1 MLKHILTAAMAALY
15 LLTLTGL
22 AELPLI
28 VVPTAAPEAEAPEA
42 EAIEAMPTPEPAQTV
57 EPDAQD
63 TEPDAQAAK
72 PETEP
77 GRLAGIVIGIEP
89 GHQAHGNS
97 QKEAVAPGS
106 REKKAKVSS
115 GTDGVVTDIPEY
127 VTVLEIAFQLR
138 DALLAEGAEVYMT
151 REEHDVDISN
161 QERAKMMNDLGCDL
175 VLRIHCDGADSSR
188 ANGIGLYVNESFP
201 ISEASYA
208 AAEAILP
215 RMCEATGAKERGIFE
230 SDSYTGLNWS
240 EVPCI
245 LVECGFMSN
254 PREDE
259 LLNTPEYQRL
269 LARGMVEGI
278 CDYFGRGE

>member
-1 MLKHILTAAMAALY
+1 MLKHILTAALAALY

-28 VVPTAAPEAEAPEA
+28 VVPTAAPEAKAPEA

-63 TEPDAQAAK
+63 TEPDA
-72 PETEP
+72 EP
-77 GRLAGIVIGIEP
+77 GRLAGIVIGIDP

-127 VTVLEIAFQLR
+127 VTVLEISFQLR

-278 CDYFGRGE
+278 CDYFER

>member
-1 MLKHILTAAMAALY
+1 MLKHILAAALAALY

-63 TEPDAQAAK
+63 TEPDA
-72 PETEP
+72 EP
-77 GRLAGIVIGIEP
+77 GRLAGIVIGIDP

-127 VTVLEIAFQLR
+127 ITVLEISFQLR

-259 LLNTPEYQRL
+259 LLNTPEYQQL

>member
-1 MLKHILTAAMAALY
+1 MLKHILAAAMAALY

-57 EPDAQD
+57 EPDAQA
-63 TEPDAQAAK
+63 TEPDA
-72 PETEP
+72 EP
-77 GRLAGIVIGIEP
+77 GRLAGIVIGIDP

-127 VTVLEIAFQLR
+127 ITVLEISFQLR

>member
-1 MLKHILTAAMAALY
+1 MLKHILAAALAALY

-22 AELPLI
+22 AELPVI

-63 TEPDAQAAK
+63 MEPDA
-72 PETEP
+72 EP
-77 GRLAGIVIGIEP
+77 GRLAGIVIGIDP

-127 VTVLEIAFQLR
+127 ITVLEISFQLR

-278 CDYFGRGE
+278 CDYFGRGK

>member
-1 MLKHILTAAMAALY
+1 MLKHILAAAMAALY

-63 TEPDAQAAK
+63 MEPDA
-72 PETEP
+72 EP
-77 GRLAGIVIGIEP
+77 GRLAGIVIGIDP

-127 VTVLEIAFQLR
+127 ITVLEISFQLR

>member
-1 MLKHILTAAMAALY
+1 MLKHILTAALAALY

-42 EAIEAMPTPEPAQTV
+42 MPTPEPAQTV

-63 TEPDAQAAK
+63 TEPDA
-72 PETEP
+72 EP
-77 GRLAGIVIGIEP
+77 GRLAGIVIGIDP

-127 VTVLEIAFQLR
+127 ITVLEISFQLR

-215 RMCEATGAKERGIFE
+215 RMCESTGAKERGIFE

>member
-1 MLKHILTAAMAALY
+1 MLKHILAAAMAALY

-63 TEPDAQAAK
+63 MEPDA
-72 PETEP
+72 EP
-77 GRLAGIVIGIEP
+77 GRLAGIVIGIDP

-127 VTVLEIAFQLR
+127 ITVLEISFQLR

-278 CDYFGRGE
+278 CDYFGRRE

>member
-1 MLKHILTAAMAALY
+1 MLKHILAAALAALY

-63 TEPDAQAAK
+63 TEPDA
-72 PETEP
+72 EP
-77 GRLAGIVIGIEP
+77 GRLAGIVIGIDP

-127 VTVLEIAFQLR
+127 ITVLEIAFQLR